1 MCGVFFLQAFVG
13 GVRRSGGIAAAALFA
28 QIAAER
34 A

>member
-1 MCGVFFLQAFVG
+1 MCGVFFA
-13 GVRRSGGIAAAALFA
+13 GVRWGAFAAGGIAAAALLA